1 MATLPGGLGK
11 LNSAPEVRIPLSRYA
26 ISKHD
31 TFLGSL
37 DTRALLSHA
46 RINPGTTLLRRD
58 EHLLVLLSNI
68 DLTRDEAHGLGVER
82 LRVGFASTGL
92 RVMLSR
98 PDLGRAL
105 ASLSSFFAANSP
117 VLRLD
122 IYQSGD
128 AVKLSLTACGRDQ
141 AEGALLE
148 EIWLNAIYIFISWY
162 VGRSPPIIGASS
174 RIPTMQ
180 GLSHVWRD
188 ARIIT
193 KVDDHCSIELPAEC
207 LSWPRSISDV
217 ESPLGEALSFWVG
230 HVGGGGKISAAIG
243 AELYSADVKLADF
256 EAGCVSDRQRSR
268 RVRKAHG
275 MNFRAVRAKAL
286 ESLAVKLLEQTD
298 DTVDTIAMRLGY
310 AEERSFRRFVSRST
324 GFTPAQ
330 IRQRASERRTL
341 GVPGRIRELASKID
355 I

>member
-1 MATLPGGLGK
+1 MGR

-26 ISKHD
+26 ISKRD
-31 TFLGSL
+31 TFLGAL

-46 RINPGTTLLRRD
+46 RIDPTTTLLRRD

-68 DLTRDEAHGLGVER
+68 DLTGDESHGLGVER
-82 LRVGFASTGL
+82 LRLGFASTGL

-105 ASLSSFFAANSP
+105 ASLSSFFAANSS
-117 VLRLD
+117 VLRLEVC
-122 IYQSGD
+122 QSGN
-128 AVKLSLTACGRDQ
+128 AVKLSLTAFGRDQ
-141 AEGALLE
+141 AGGALLE

-188 ARIIT
+188 TRVIT
-193 KVDDHCSIELPAEC
+193 KVEDHCSIDLPVEC
-207 LSWPRSISDV
+207 LSWPRSVTDV

-230 HVGGGGKISAAIG
+230 HVVGSGKISAAIG
-243 AELYSADVKLADF
+243 AELHSADMKLADF
-256 EAGCVSDRQRSR
+256 EVGSVSDRQRSR
-268 RVRKAHG
+268 RVRNAHG
-275 MNFRAVRAKAL
+275 MSFRAVRAKAL
-286 ESLAVKLLEQTD
+286 EALAVQLLEQTD
-298 DTVDTIAMRLGY
+298 DTIDTIAMRLGY

-330 IRQRASERRTL
+330 IRQRASERPAP